1 LRVARRELQY
11 TSSAGSVSRRLKSF
25 QTRLTSAHAEKEE
38 DVNECVACDA
48 DLGGRMSG
56 DGAWRRRNTD
66 GDQRPDCTDA
76 GGNGQRGNKTAKD
89 DLTS

>member
-1 LRVARRELQY
+1 VFLGNSRSESDKFSLVVWIPSAAPRIDFLALRVARRELQY

-48 DLGGRMSG
+48 DLG
-56 DGAWRRRNTD
+56 DG
-66 GDQRPDCTDA
+66 
-76 GGNGQRGNKTAKD
+76 
-89 DLTS
+89 